1 MPVESA
7 ADLAGMF
14 GADEFAEN
22 AGYVAPVPGAVA
34 VACTVIVD
42 RGQGRGA
49 QRGGGEIETAV
60 SERMLWARKAELAE
74 VRRDGLFRM
83 RTAAGAET
91 GEVFRVAALPKL
103 DHGEALWSVEL
114 WIVE

>member
-22 AGYVAPVPGAVA
+22 AGYVAPVAGAVA

-42 RGQGRGA
+42 RGQGRVA
-49 QRGGGEIETAV
+49 QRPGGEFETAA
-60 SERMLWARKAELAE
+60 SERMLWARRAELAS
-74 VRRDGLFRM
+74 VVRDGLFRM
-83 RTAAGAET
+83 RNAAGDET
-91 GEVFRVAALPKL
+91 GEVFRVAALPRL
-103 DHGEALWSVEL
+103 DHSAALWSVEL
-114 WIVE
+114 WIAE